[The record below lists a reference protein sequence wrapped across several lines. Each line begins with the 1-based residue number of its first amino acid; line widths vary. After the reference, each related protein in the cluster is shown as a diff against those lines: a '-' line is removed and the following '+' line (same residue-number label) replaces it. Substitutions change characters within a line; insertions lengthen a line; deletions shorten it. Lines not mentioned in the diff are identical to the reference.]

1 MNYKS
6 SDDGQGSVFSQPQ
19 PNNEDLAIA
28 TINLL
33 LGNVLD
39 FLVVRGHYELLVD
52 RIHLEVRGIQPCGSF
67 ESHFCH
73 ICL

>member
-39 FLVVRGHYELLVD
+39 FLVVR
-52 RIHLEVRGIQPCGSF
+52 EVITNSWLIAC
-67 ESHFCH
+67 
-73 ICL
+73 I